1 MKFIGKTGSGKTEF
15 VSAFIEFLLNDIK
28 NIDNVY
34 LLSPTHD
41 QNGWD
46 RIRKSITHITDIN
59 EIVDCKNSVI
69 VCDDM
74 QTQLKGNKIL
84 TEMIFNKRHRRLS
97 IIQCKQYT
105 QTIDLVQKMN
115 ADYFILLG
123 TFTLG
128 DCRYFTE
135 IFLSS
140 ISARVLY
147 ETIKYMNKND
157 LRFLWTDCEERIC
170 LGFKTQVMLMNMS
183 RNNTFLVKDCLSE

>member
-1 MKFIGKTGSGKTEF
+1 MNTKKKKNLKKELIVLKKYVLPKIEWIKKEATTKTYDLIPNTLGWSMKFIGKTGSGKTEF

-84 TEMIFNKRHRRLS
+84 TEMILNKRHRRLS

-105 QTIDLVQKMN
+105 H
-115 ADYFILLG
+115 
-123 TFTLG
+123 
-128 DCRYFTE
+128 
-135 IFLSS
+135 
-140 ISARVLY
+140 
-147 ETIKYMNKND
+147 
-157 LRFLWTDCEERIC
+157 
-170 LGFKTQVMLMNMS
+170 
-183 RNNTFLVKDCLSE
+183 